1 MTGTA
6 AATTSGSAGAALA
19 AAGRIVIKIGSSL
32 LVDRASGRLNRAW
45 LESVGDDLARL
56 RARGQ
61 QVMVVSS
68 GAIAL
73 GRPYLGLGRDQRRLE
88 DHQAAAAAGQ
98 ILLAHAYQDIL
109 EARGC
114 KIAQVLL
121 TLDDTENRRRYLNA
135 RSTLDVLLRLG
146 AIPVINEN
154 DTVAT
159 QEIRYGDNDR
169 LGARVAEMT
178 SADVL
183 VLLSDV
189 DGLYEANPATTPGAK
204 LIPEVTELTPDIE
217 ARAGA
222 SGTEF
227 GTGGMVTKL
236 QAARIA
242 MDAGCAMVIAS
253 GRRLHPVRAV
263 EQGAPCTWF
272 RPAGTPRQARKQ
284 WIAGTLVPRG
294 TLLVDAGAERAL
306 RRGGSLLPVGLV
318 AVEGEFE
325 RGDAVV
331 IRSVDG
337 RDLARGLSAY
347 SSREARLVRGRR
359 SDELE
364 ALLGYRGRDELV
376 HRDNLAVLVSEST
389 P

>member
-1 MTGTA
+1 VTGTA
-6 AATTSGSAGAALA
+6 ATVAAPTAAALA
-19 AAGRIVIKIGSSL
+19 AAARVVIKIGSSL

-45 LESVGDDLARL
+45 LESVADDLARL
-56 RARGQ
+56 QARGQ
-61 QVMVVSS
+61 QVLVVSS

-98 ILLAHAYQDIL
+98 VLLAHAYQDIL

-121 TLDDTENRRRYLNA
+121 TLDDTESRRRYLNA
-135 RSTLDVLLRLG
+135 RSTLEVLLRLG

-159 QEIRYGDNDR
+159 HEIRYGDNDR

-189 DGLYEANPATTPGAK
+189 DGLYEANPLTDPGAR

-227 GTGGMVTKL
+227 GSGGMVTKL

-253 GRRLHPVRAV
+253 GRRLHPVRAIEEGV
-263 EQGAPCTWF
+263 PCTWF
-272 RPAGTPRQARKQ
+272 RPARNPRQARKQ
-284 WIAGTLVPRG
+284 WIAGSLVPRG
-294 TLLVDAGAERAL
+294 VLRVDAGAERAL
-306 RRGGSLLPVGLV
+306 RQGSSLLPVGVL
-318 AVEGEFE
+318 AVEGEFQ
-325 RGDAVV
+325 RGDAVT
-331 IRSVDG
+331 IRGSDG

-347 SSREARLVRGRR
+347 SSNEARQIQGRR
-359 SDELE
+359 SEELE
-364 ALLGYRGRDELV
+364 ALLGYRGRDEVV
-376 HRDNLAVLVSEST
+376 HRDNLALLVSE
-389 P
+389 PAA